1 MLEIAAFG
9 KISVGK
15 SAVLNALFAVDV
27 FTVDVRGGSTI
38 KVHRHEVE
46 FAGQRLAIL
55 DTPGIGEVD
64 GHRRADAAYRAAEL
78 VDLVLV
84 VFDHDLTEIE
94 YAAVEQLGAAGKP
107 LLVVLNKADAL
118 SAKQRV
124 ELSEQIGRRLNLI
137 IDASN
142 VVICAADPI
151 RRYVRE
157 HAGGRIE
164 EWTAKAPSDVA
175 VLRDRLA
182 SILETESPTLQRLDE
197 VRESIGQREK
207 QRGRASRKAE
217 DLIENYALGI
227 GAGIMANPLPLVDVL
242 GGGVALG
249 VLVSQLADCHEVAIT
264 QGQAQ
269 KLGMR
274 VFAEGWQL
282 LLPALATLGA
292 GALMKFIPFVGWLAS
307 AAAQGAAAYY
317 VTFVIGQAVS
327 SCLAAGSWRDADLHN
342 SLRQIIQN
350 TDRESLT
357 RRAAERL
364 KQKLR

>member
-15 SAVLNALFAVDV
+15 SAVLNALFAVDA
-27 FTVDVRGGSTI
+27 FTVDARGGSTI

-46 FAGQRLAIL
+46 FSGQLLAVL

-64 GHRRADAAYRAAEL
+64 GQRRADAAYRAAES

-107 LLVVLNKADAL
+107 LLVVLNKGDAL
-118 SAKQRV
+118 STKQRI
-124 ELSEQIGRRLNLI
+124 ELSEQIAHRLNLI
-137 IDASN
+137 IDASH
-142 VVICAADPI
+142 VVVCAADPI

-157 HAGGRIE
+157 HASGHIE

-175 VLRDRLA
+175 TLRERLA
-182 SILETESPTLQRLDE
+182 TILKNEGSNLERLDE
-197 VRESIGQREK
+197 VRESLGQRET
-207 QRGRASRKAE
+207 QRGRASQKAE
-217 DLIENYALGI
+217 ELIENFALVI
-227 GAGIMANPLPLVDVL
+227 GAGIAANPLPLVDAL

-249 VLVSQLADCHEVAIT
+249 ILVSQLADCHEVAIT
-264 QGQAQ
+264 QTQAQ
-269 KLGMR
+269 KLAGR
-274 VFAEGWQL
+274 VFAEGWKL

-292 GALMKFIPFVGWLAS
+292 GALLKLIPFVGWLAS

-317 VTFVIGQAVS
+317 VTFIIGHAVS
-327 SCLAAGSWRDADLHN
+327 ECLAARSWRDADLHN
-342 SLRQIIQN
+342 RLRQIIQH
-350 TDRESLT
+350 TDRASLT
-357 RRAAERL
+357 RRAAVKL
-364 KQKLR
+364 KQKIR